1 MKTNAAVFR
10 TQETLEEGCVEID
23 QWVGAFEDVNVTDKS
38 LVWNTDLIET
48 LELENLLISAAITMH
63 SAE

>member
-23 QWVGAFEDVNVTDKS
+23 RWVGMSPSD
-38 LVWNTDLIET
+38 LVEACGFHSV
-48 LELENLLISAAITMH
+48 ENN
-63 SAE
+63 